1 VTTASSSA
9 KIRSSRFRSSR
20 ATPSVPRPVARLQ
33 PTTAADLPGPVARL
47 VRRIRAW
54 MVVPALDGL
63 LLLTPLLWNPG
74 QYKAWIAASVVVTLL
89 TIGANRFRARL
100 HLSVLDELPAV
111 VGRLLVAA
119 AVVAVVVALR
129 HEQEAVEGFLAD
141 VAVAILLVLAGRVVV
156 NAVIGWSRR
165 ARLTVHRTVLV
176 GGGALSA
183 ELAKI
188 LAEHPRYGLEVVGY
202 VDDSHDGIADAFT
215 SRLGSLAD
223 LDRAVETSGAD
234 VILVADGDFSDRDL
248 LDLVRTPHCQPCDL
262 LVVPR
267 LHHFATQTGTGD
279 HIGSIPV
286 TRVRT
291 PNLRGIAPTVKRM
304 FDVAVSGVLLAIT
317 APLIGVGMLASRI
330 EGGPGVV
337 FRQRRIGRD
346 GVVFEC
352 LKIRSMRPAN
362 ETDSATTWSVG
373 TDRRVGPVGRFLRR
387 TSLDELP
394 QLWNILRGD
403 MTLVGPRP
411 ERPHFVD
418 RFSAEYDRYAHRH
431 RMQAGLTGLAQVSG
445 LRGDTSIADR
455 ARYDNYYIEHWSLWL
470 DIKIVVRTFSEVLFA
485 RGR

>member
-1 VTTASSSA
+1 
-9 KIRSSRFRSSR
+9 
-20 ATPSVPRPVARLQ
+20 
-33 PTTAADLPGPVARL
+33 
-47 VRRIRAW
+47 
-54 MVVPALDGL
+54 MVVPALDGI

-74 QYKAWIAASVVVTLL
+74 QYKAWIATSLVVTLL
-89 TIGANRFRARL
+89 TVGANRFRARL

-129 HEQEAVEGFLAD
+129 HEQEAVEGFLTD
-141 VAVAILLVLAGRVVV
+141 VAMAILLVVVGRVVV
-156 NAVIGWSRR
+156 NVLIGWSRR
-165 ARLTVHRTVLV
+165 SRLTVHTTVLV

-188 LAEHPRYGLEVVGY
+188 LAEHPRYGLAVAGY
-202 VDDSHDGIADAFT
+202 VDDSRDGIADAFT
-215 SRLGSLAD
+215 SRLGSLAE
-223 LDRAVETSGAD
+223 LDWAVETTGAD

-248 LDLVRTPHCQPCDL
+248 LDLVRTPHCLPCDL

-286 TRVRT
+286 ARVRT
-291 PNLRGIAPTVKRM
+291 LKLRGIAPTIKRM
-304 FDVAVSGVLLAIT
+304 FDVVVAGALLALT

-337 FRQRRIGRD
+337 FRQRRVGRD

-362 ETDSATTWSVG
+362 ESDSATTWSIG
-373 TDRRVGPVGRFLRR
+373 TDRRVGPVGRVLRR

-470 DIKIVVRTFSEVLFA
+470 DIKIVVRTFSEILFA